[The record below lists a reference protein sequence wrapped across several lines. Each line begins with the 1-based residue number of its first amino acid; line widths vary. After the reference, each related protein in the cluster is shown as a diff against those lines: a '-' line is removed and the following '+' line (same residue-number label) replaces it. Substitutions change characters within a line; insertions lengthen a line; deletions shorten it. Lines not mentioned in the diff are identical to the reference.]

1 MKEIKLGVSPL
12 TNEIYAGYVN
22 KKGDLWTEKQDV
34 TIPALVCVAQHCLK
48 FGSPV
53 ILQKENGEPEFEIIV
68 KDLRNA
74 TTN

>member
-1 MKEIKLGVSPL
+1 MKEIKLGVSPI

-22 KKGDLWTEKQDV
+22 KKGNMWLEKQDV

-53 ILQKENGEPEFEIIV
+53 IIQKENGEPEFEIIV

-74 TTN
+74 PTN

>member
-1 MKEIKLGVSPL
+1 MKEIKFCVSPI

-22 KKGDLWTEKQDV
+22 KKGNLWTEKQDV
-34 TIPALVCVAQHCLK
+34 TMPALLCVVQHCLT

-53 ILQKENGEPEFEIIV
+53 IIQKANGEPEFKITV

-74 TTN
+74 PTN

>member
-1 MKEIKLGVSPL
+1 MKEIKFCVSPI

-22 KKGDLWTEKQDV
+22 KKGNLWTERQNV

-53 ILQKENGEPEFEIIV
+53 IISKENGEPEFEIIV
-68 KDLRNA
+68 KDLRDENV
-74 TTN
+74 